1 MMSVVRP
8 PADEALVRAAP
19 DTPGCASHAKNWV
32 LLAAILGSGIA
43 FLEASVINVA
53 LPAIQD
59 SLAASVPELQ
69 GIATAYTLVLASLAL
84 AGGAAGD
91 RFGKRRLFVAG
102 AAGLTIASLL
112 CAYAQNAGQLMAG
125 RALQGL
131 AAALLVPNSLALLS
145 ASFPKAE
152 RGRAIGIWSGV
163 TALVGAI
170 GPVIGGWLVDRASWR
185 ASFLFVVPIALL
197 TMIVARWRVP
207 DPPTLRR
214 APPVDWSGAA
224 LSSLGVA
231 SVVAAIIVSSARA
244 WVAAT
249 LFALGALTL
258 VGFRALELH
267 KPSPMVPARLLS
279 SLSFFAMNALT
290 LLLYFAV
297 TAVFFLLPFNLIQVQ
312 HFSATR
318 TGAAFLP
325 FAMLVGVLSRWTG
338 GLADRWGPRRLL
350 VLGSLTT
357 GAGLALFALP
367 GIGGSYWSTF
377 FPPMALVGLGM
388 AISITPLTT
397 VVLDAVEPTEAG
409 VASGINNTAARLA
422 SLLAVAVAG
431 VVALALFTRA
441 IEQRREVAALPPAI
455 QHALIEGRR
464 SLADTTV
471 PDSVQGTERDAL
483 RRVVA
488 ESFVTSFRSVAL
500 LGAGVALLA
509 ALATLAAV
517 PHTSGARDDD
527 LVTTCTHRDQITD
540 VAPASRGCDECLRKG
555 DRWVH
560 LRMCLSCG
568 HVGCCDS
575 SKNRHATAHF
585 WATNH
590 PIARSFEPGEDWR
603 WCYVDEVVV

>member
-8 PADEALVRAAP
+8 PADEALVSAAP
-19 DTPGCASHAKNWV
+19 DTPGCASHAKSWV
-32 LLAAILGSGIA
+32 LFAATLGSGVA

-59 SLAASVPELQ
+59 DLAASVPELQ

-91 RFGKRRLFVAG
+91 RFGKRRLFIWGAG
-102 AAGLTIASLL
+102 GLTLASLL
-112 CAYAQNAGQLMAG
+112 CAIAENAGQLMAG

-131 AAALLVPNSLALLS
+131 GAALLVPNSLALLS

-170 GPVIGGWLVDRASWR
+170 GPVVGGWLVDRASWR
-185 ASFLFVVPIALL
+185 ASFLFVVPIALV
-197 TMIVARWRVP
+197 TMIVAGWRVP

-214 APPVDWSGAA
+214 APPVDWSGAM

-231 SVVAAIIVSSARA
+231 SVIAAIIVSSASA
-244 WVAAT
+244 
-249 LFALGALTL
+249 LFASALLAIGVLTL
-258 VGFRALELH
+258 AGFRALELR
-267 KPSPMVPARLLS
+267 KSSPMLPARLLS
-279 SLSFFAMNALT
+279 SRSFFAMNALT

-325 FAMLVGVLSRWTG
+325 FAILVGVLSRWTG
-338 GLADRWGPRRLL
+338 GLAERWGPRRLL
-350 VLGSLTT
+350 VTGSLAT

-367 GIGGSYWSTF
+367 GIGGSYWATF
-377 FPPMALVGLGM
+377 FAPMALAGLGM

-397 VVLDAVEPTEAG
+397 VVLDAVEPAQAG
-409 VASGINNTAARLA
+409 VASGINNTAARIA

-441 IEQRREVAALPPAI
+441 IEQRPEVAALPPALR
-455 QHALIEGRR
+455 HALVEGRR
-464 SLADTTV
+464 SLADTSV
-471 PDSVQGTERDAL
+471 PESVQGDERAAL
-483 RRVVA
+483 QRVVA
-488 ESFVTSFRSVAL
+488 ESFVASFRAVAL
-500 LGAGVALLA
+500 LGAVVAASA
-509 ALATLAAV
+509 ALVTLAAV
-517 PHTSGARDDD
+517 RRGTGAKSEEPA
-527 LVTTCTHRDQITD
+527 TACTHRDQIAD
-540 VAPASRGCDECLRKG
+540 VAPSSRGCEECLRKG

-590 PIARSFEPGEDWR
+590 PIVRSFEPGESWR
-603 WCYVDEVVV
+603 WCYVDETVV